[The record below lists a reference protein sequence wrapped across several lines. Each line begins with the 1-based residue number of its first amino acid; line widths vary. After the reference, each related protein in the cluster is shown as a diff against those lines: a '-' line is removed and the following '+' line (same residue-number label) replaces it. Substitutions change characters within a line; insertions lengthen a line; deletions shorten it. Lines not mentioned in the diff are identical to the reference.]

1 MKPLR
6 NSSLKRQSP
15 ERIRTF
21 LKRISDDDA
30 DFLHDD
36 WQRYARDE
44 QLAPEGDWRI
54 WLFLGGRGAGKTRSG
69 AEWIAEGVANGAF
82 QRIGLVG
89 ATYNDARAVMIEGV
103 AGLKT
108 LSDGAD
114 FEPSNRRI
122 KWPGGAV
129 ATVLSA
135 DEPDSI
141 RGHQF
146 DAIWADE
153 LGCPAVDKGANQ
165 PNVFVDAKSS
175 ESALPYFSTGDRDDL
190 IQRRFLEAHLSYW
203 SDPTKNP
210 TSSVYGA
217 PMVDPA
223 NLYVWCWDARP
234 YPYFPALTDVWGDG
248 ANWRLG
254 HWLNGRLGSVQLP
267 AVVGDVCAASSFSAL
282 DTSDLDGIVTGY
294 AVTDTMSARDALGP
308 LSAAFHFDAVESEG
322 AIVFAARGRPDPLAL
337 SDDDLVIP
345 DGDATLGAAFVRAQE
360 TDLPNVSRISYIDPD
375 ADYRQ
380 ASAEARRLVT
390 LSDRVASSTLPIVMD
405 QGQAIGLGER
415 LLQDAWVMRETAT
428 FALPPSRLALDVTDE
443 VIYTTAGRDHRLRL
457 TQIDDS
463 ESRAIQAVATDP
475 SIYEP
480 LTGPSRG
487 PLPVRVLSQP
497 GRALLVFLDLP
508 LLTGNEVP
516 WAPTAAAFASP
527 WPGGT
532 QVMRS
537 ASDANFVLDTT
548 LTRAATLGRTT
559 ADFYSGPLWRWDEVN
574 ALRIRLNAGALAA
587 QDDLSV
593 LGGANAIAIQNADGA
608 WEIAQFAAATLTAP
622 NEWTLTRLLRGQAGT
637 ETAMRSPVAA
647 GARVVVL
654 DGTQAQLALKQNEAT
669 LPFFYA
675 WGPPNKP
682 LSDSAWQTGEQQFA
696 GIGQRPLS
704 PVQLSARWQSG
715 DLVLSWIRRTRIGG
729 DNWDQTDVPLAEDSE
744 AYDVEILDASSAVI
758 RTVSV
763 ASPTYTYTAAQIA
776 TDFPSGLPS
785 PFHFTVYQLSAA
797 FGRGV
802 GATF

>member
-1 MKPLR
+1 LTR
-6 NSSLKRQSP
+6 AERLKLV
-15 ERIRTF
+15 ERIN
-21 LKRISDDDA
+21 DDQY
-30 DFLHDD
+30 FFVHED
-36 WQRYARDE
+36 WQLNSRPE
-44 QLAPEGDWRI
+44 QRAPEGDWRI

-69 AEWIAEGVANGAF
+69 AEWIAEGVANGAYK
-82 QRIGLVG
+82 RIGLVG

-103 AGLKT
+103 SGLKN
-108 LSDGAD
+108 LSGGAL

-122 KWPGGAV
+122 KWPNGAI

-146 DAIWADE
+146 DTIWADE

-165 PNVFVDAKSS
+165 PNVFVDPKSS

-190 IQRRFLEAHLSYW
+190 IQRRFLEAHLTFW
-203 SDPTKNP
+203 SDTANNP
-210 TSSVYGA
+210 ASIQYSGR
-217 PMVDPA
+217 MVDTA

-234 YPYFPALTDVWGDG
+234 YPYFPALTHVWGDG

-254 HWLNGRLGSVQLP
+254 HWLNGRLGAVPLP
-267 AVVGDVCAASSFSAL
+267 AIVSDVCAASNFTAL
-282 DTSDLDGIVTGY
+282 DTADLDGIVTGY
-294 AVTDTMSARDALGP
+294 AVTDTMSARDALDP
-308 LSAAFHFDAVESEG
+308 LSVAFHFDAVESEG
-322 AIVFAARGRPDPLAL
+322 AIVFAARGRPTALAL
-337 SDDDLVIP
+337 SDDDLAIP
-345 DGDATLGAAFVRAQE
+345 DDDATLGAAFVRAQE

-380 ASAEARRLVT
+380 ASAAARRLVT
-390 LSDRVASSTLPIVMD
+390 LSDRVASSSFPIVMD
-405 QGQAIGLGER
+405 QGQAIGIGER
-415 LLQDAWVMRETAT
+415 LLQDAWVMRETAS

-463 ESRAIQAVATDP
+463 QSRAIQAVATDP

-487 PLPVRVLSQP
+487 PLPIRVLNQP

-508 LLTGNEVP
+508 MLTGNEVP

-527 WPGGT
+527 WPGSI
-532 QVMRS
+532 QAMRS
-537 ASDANFVLDTT
+537 ASDANFTLDTT
-548 LTRAATLGRTT
+548 LSRAATLGRTT
-559 ADFYSGPLWRWDEVN
+559 ADFYSGPLYRWDEVN
-574 ALRIRLNAGALAA
+574 ELRIRLNAGMLAS
-587 QDDLSV
+587 QDDLAV
-593 LGGANAIAIQNADGA
+593 LGGANAIAIQNEDGA
-608 WEIAQFAAATLTAP
+608 WEIVQFATATLTAP
-622 NEWTLTRLLRGQAGT
+622 NEWILSRLLRGQAGT
-637 ETAMRSPVAA
+637 ETAMRGPVAS
-647 GARVVVL
+647 GARVVLL
-654 DGTQAQLALKQNEAT
+654 DGTPAQLALKQNEAT

-675 WGPPNKP
+675 WGPPAKP
-682 LSDSAWQTGEQQFA
+682 LSDASWQTAEQQFA

-704 PVQLSARWQSG
+704 PVQLAARRQSG

-729 DNWDQTDVPLAEDSE
+729 DNWDQTEVPLAEDSE
-744 AYDVEILDASSAVI
+744 AYDVEILDGSGAVI
-758 RTVSV
+758 RTVSSLS
-763 ASPTYTYTAAQIA
+763 SPTYTYTAAQIA

-785 PFHFTVYQLSAA
+785 PFRFTVYQLSAA

-802 GATF
+802 GTTSST